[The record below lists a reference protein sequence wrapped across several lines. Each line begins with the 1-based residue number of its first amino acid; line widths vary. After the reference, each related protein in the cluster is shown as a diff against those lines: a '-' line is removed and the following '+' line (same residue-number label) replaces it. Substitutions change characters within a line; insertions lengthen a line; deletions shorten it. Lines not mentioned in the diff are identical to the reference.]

1 MIYAAMTDRIYIRD
15 LALRCIIGIYP
26 EERRERQDV
35 IINVV
40 MEGDLSMAPQS
51 DAIEDTINY
60 KSIKKAIVRLVEASD
75 FNLIET
81 MASRILDVC
90 LEDPKVRR
98 ATVTVD
104 KPGALRFAR
113 SVAVEMSRQRPA

>member
-1 MIYAAMTDRIYIRD
+1 MSDRIYIRD

-35 IINVV
+35 VINLVL
-40 MEGDLSMAPQS
+40 EGDLSKAPVT

-60 KSIKKAIVRLVEASD
+60 KFIKKSIVRMVEASD
-75 FNLIET
+75 FNLIES
-81 MASRILDVC
+81 MASRILDIC
-90 LEDPKVRR
+90 LEDAKVRR

-113 SVAVEMSRQRPA
+113 SVAVEMARERSA

>member
-1 MIYAAMTDRIYIRD
+1 MPDRIFIRD

-26 EERRERQDV
+26 EERREKQDV
-35 IINVV
+35 IINII
-40 MEGDLSMAPQS
+40 MEGDLSAAPQT
-51 DAIEDTINY
+51 DHIDDTINY
-60 KSIKKAIVRLVEASD
+60 KTIKKQIVALVEASD

-81 MASRILDVC
+81 MAARILDIC
-90 LEDPKVRR
+90 MQDAKVDR

-113 SVAVEMSRQRPA
+113 SVACEMTRTRSA